1 MTKEQYLTLS
11 AASLKDLAKTRGIKG
26 SYAMKKD
33 RRSEAET
40 RPETGSGQEAC
51 RKEDGAR
58 KEAEGG
64 ECAARRSCGCGSARC
79 KGRGAS

>member
-33 RRSEAET
+33 ELIEAMLAKDAAE
-40 RPETGSGQEAC
+40 EA
-51 RKEDGAR
+51 
-58 KEAEGG
+58 
-64 ECAARRSCGCGSARC
+64 AATEE
-79 KGRGAS
+79 